1 MSKAATFQGTAPGVQ
16 AKNLES
22 ADDWQEYT
30 AAECAGGLDLV
41 AISGGRMARM
51 IVLKDYGNLL
61 LVDRNGFL
69 KSLTSMPAGY
79 VHIGQTRAVEVGQAS
94 AIVVYW

>member
-1 MSKAATFQGTAPGVQ
+1 MSTKATFQGTMPGVQ

-22 ADDWQEYT
+22 GDDWQEYT
-30 AAECAGGLDLV
+30 AAECANGLDLV
-41 AISGGRMARM
+41 AIGGGRMARM
-51 IVLKDYGNLL
+51 VILKEYGNLL
-61 LVDRNGFL
+61 LVNRNGFL

-79 VHIGQTRAVEVGQAS
+79 VHLGQTRAIEVGQAS